1 MMNLLQRS
9 LARGG
14 DASGAN
20 TSNPSNT
27 SKPTKSG
34 TGVMG
39 GLHNSG
45 SLSVGPDHSYFKHP
59 HAYDPHF
66 NFNFSGGYYSD
77 QLPSSLP
84 FTNFETE
91 RLISQGPSKCQ
102 KKHQHHTHQ
111 QHSNSQSQRSSA
123 MSDYNTNANYG
134 KLFTASCLQ
143 YLHQNNHIEE
153 IIVAQQLFANLEW
166 PDHQSIT
173 VNYGNPYGKRT
184 KAPATDIE
192 TLSKYTYGDKPIV
205 DSYTVPIYRNDH
217 FGSISATHCPL
228 NYERNIFGEN
238 GSNDYYRISFLE
250 THIYQAQD
258 TNSSPQH
265 LPHHRGNN
273 QQFMHNEWIKTNLE
287 NLRGYFKP
295 TCNETEILVNVEKK
309 AKYPFVIF
317 GDPGVKFNASNGVA
331 DPFLIMPTSTS
342 INLSHELRITDGRLI
357 FVFLFSN

>member
-14 DASGAN
+14 DAGGAN
-20 TSNPSNT
+20 QNPSNT

-45 SLSVGPDHSYFKHP
+45 PLSVGPDHSYFKHP

-66 NFNFSGGYYSD
+66 NFSAGYYAD
-77 QLPSSLP
+77 HLPSATLP
-84 FTNFETE
+84 FTNFEAE

-123 MSDYNTNANYG
+123 MSDYNNCANYG

-153 IIVAQQLFANLEW
+153 IIVAQQLFAGLDW
-166 PDHQSIT
+166 PEHQSIT
-173 VNYGNPYGKRT
+173 VNYGDHYGRQAKT
-184 KAPATDIE
+184 AYQPNEFEA
-192 TLSKYTYGDKPIV
+192 LSKYTYADKADGVV
-205 DSYTVPIYRNDH
+205 DSYTVPIYRNNQ

-228 NYERNIFGEN
+228 NYERNIFGYQN
-238 GSNDYYRISFLE
+238 SSSDYYRISFLE
-250 THIYQAQD
+250 THIYQAQ
-258 TNSSPQH
+258 
-265 LPHHRGNN
+265 
-273 QQFMHNEWIKTNLE
+273 
-287 NLRGYFKP
+287 
-295 TCNETEILVNVEKK
+295 
-309 AKYPFVIF
+309 
-317 GDPGVKFNASNGVA
+317 
-331 DPFLIMPTSTS
+331 
-342 INLSHELRITDGRLI
+342 GRLI
-357 FVFLFSN
+357 GSPIWGRQFGEANYWLPESRFHGLFA